1 MKEEKIQYY
10 EGVYVD
16 EFPTGPYFRD
26 KFSRIPSNLR
36 YDYTFNY
43 NDLIDYLTQNQ
54 YLELIAT
61 YQLKS
66 DKLSKK
72 GGTTKVF
79 GSKHHQGFIMK
90 VENVEGEKEG
100 WVVIYYTNKA
110 LIQSLIEN
118 IEKFKIDT
126 TNKKVGLIVKDE
138 YGLVLQKFD
147 ISRKNKLDLKKN
159 YNTDFKDIST
169 KIVNKLNEKNG
180 KGIILLH
187 GRPGTGKT
195 TYIRYLTRLIDKE
208 IIFLPN
214 NMVDILATPEFVPF
228 MMKHPDSVLIIEDA
242 EKVVRNRNGNGNETA
257 VSNLLNLSDGIL
269 GDCLKTQIV
278 ATFNT
283 ERQLIDKALLRKG
296 RLIAEY
302 MFDNLSIDKTNKL
315 FKSLNID
322 YKTTEPMSLA
332 DIYNYEDNL
341 GIDNNKKT
349 KIGF

>member
-16 EFPTGPYFRD
+16 EFPLGSYFRD
-26 KFSRIPSNLR
+26 KFNRIPSNLR

-43 NDLIDYLTQNQ
+43 NKLIKYLIENQ
-54 YLELIAT
+54 YLELLAT
-61 YQLKS
+61 YQVES
-66 DKLSKK
+66 DKVTKN
-72 GGTTKVF
+72 GGTTKIF
-79 GSKHHQGFIMK
+79 SSKQHQEFIVK
-90 VENVEGEKEG
+90 VENIKGEKEG
-100 WVVIYYTNKA
+100 WVIIYYTKRPF
-110 LIQSLIEN
+110 IRSLIED
-118 IEKFKIDT
+118 IEKFKIDS
-126 TNKKVGLIVKDE
+126 TNKKVGLIIKDE

-147 ISRKNKLDLKKN
+147 ISRKDKLDLNKN
-159 YNTDFKDIST
+159 YNDDFKKIS
-169 KIVNKLNEKNG
+169 KKLVNKLNEKNG

-187 GRPGTGKT
+187 GKPGTGKT
-195 TYIRYLTRLIDKE
+195 TYIRHLTRLIKKE

-228 MMKHPDSVLIIEDA
+228 MMKHPNSVLIIEDA

-283 ERQLIDKALLRKG
+283 ERQLIDNALLRKG

-322 YKTTEPMSLA
+322 YKTKEPMCLA

-341 GIDNNKKT
+341 GIDNKPPK

>member
-26 KFSRIPSNLR
+26 KFNKIPSNLR
-36 YDYTFNY
+36 YDYSFNY
-43 NDLIDYLTQNQ
+43 DKLIDHLTQSQ
-54 YLELIAT
+54 YLELVAT
-61 YQLKS
+61 YQVKG
-66 DKLSKK
+66 DKTSKNA
-72 GGTTKVF
+72 GITQIFV
-79 GSKHHQGFIMK
+79 SKQHQEFVVK
-90 VENVEGEKEG
+90 VENVKGEKEC
-100 WVVIYYTNKA
+100 WVIIYYTKKTFVK
-110 LIQSLIEN
+110 SLIED
-118 IEKFKIDT
+118 IEEFKIDS

-147 ISRKNKLDLKKN
+147 ISRKNKLDLNKN
-159 YNTDFKDIST
+159 YNDDFKNISK

-187 GRPGTGKT
+187 GKPGTGKT
-195 TYIRYLTRLIDKE
+195 TYIRHLTRLVEKE

-228 MMKHPDSVLIIEDA
+228 MMKYPDSVLIIEDA
-242 EKVVRNRNGNGNETA
+242 EKVVRNRNSNGNETA

-302 MFDNLSIDKTNKL
+302 MFDNLSVDKTNKL
-315 FKSLNID
+315 FKSLNIE
-322 YKTTEPMSLA
+322 YKTKEAMSLA
-332 DIYNYEDNL
+332 NIYNYEDNL

>member
-1 MKEEKIQYY
+1 MKEKIQYY

-16 EFPTGPYFRD
+16 EFPIGSYFRD
-26 KFSRIPSNLR
+26 KFNALASSLR

-43 NDLIDYLTQNQ
+43 EELIEYLTQSQ
-54 YLELIAT
+54 YLELIAS
-61 YQLKS
+61 YEVRS
-66 DKLSKK
+66 DKNNAGVTKIFSSKQ
-72 GGTTKVF
+72 
-79 GSKHHQGFIMK
+79 HQKFLIR
-90 VENVEGEKEG
+90 VENVKDDNEG
-100 WVVIYYTNKA
+100 WISLYYTKKSSVKT
-110 LIQSLIEN
+110 IIEELN
-118 IEKFKIDT
+118 QFKTDD

-138 YGLVLQKFD
+138 YGLTLQKFD
-147 ISRKNKLDLKKN
+147 ITNKDNLDLEKN
-159 YNTDFKDIST
+159 YNKGFVEISD
-169 KIVNKLNEKNG
+169 KIVTKLNQKNG

-187 GRPGTGKT
+187 GKPGTGKT
-195 TYIRYLTRLIDKE
+195 TYIRNLTKLVKKE
-208 IIFLPN
+208 VIFLPN
-214 NMVDILATPEFVPF
+214 NMVDMLATPEFVPF
-228 MMKHPDSVLIIEDA
+228 MMKHPNSVLIIEDA

-302 MFDNLSIDKTNKL
+302 QFDNLSIDKSIKL

-322 YKTTEPMSLA
+322 YKPTEPMPLS

-341 GIDNNKKT
+341 GVNNNNKT

>member
-26 KFSRIPSNLR
+26 KFNTIPSNLR

-43 NDLIDYLTQNQ
+43 NKLIEYLTQSQ
-54 YLELIAT
+54 YLELLST
-61 YQLKS
+61 YEVKA
-66 DKLSKK
+66 DKVTKNA
-72 GGTTKVF
+72 GTTQIF
-79 GSKHHQGFIMK
+79 ASKQHQEFIVK
-90 VENVEGEKEG
+90 VENIEGEKEC
-100 WVVIYYTNKA
+100 WVIIYYTKKA
-110 LIQSLIEN
+110 FMMSLIKE
-118 IEKFKIDT
+118 IEQFKLDC

-138 YGLVLQKFD
+138 YGLVLKKFD
-147 ISRKNKLDLKKN
+147 ISSKDKLDLNKN
-159 YNTDFKDIST
+159 YNEDFKKISK

-187 GRPGTGKT
+187 GKPGTGKT
-195 TYIRYLTRLIDKE
+195 TYIRYLTRLVKKE

-214 NMVDILATPEFVPF
+214 NMVDVLATPEFVPF
-228 MMKHPDSVLIIEDA
+228 MMKYPDSVLIIEDA

-283 ERQLIDKALLRKG
+283 ERQLIDNALLRKG

-302 MFDNLSIDKTNKL
+302 MFDNLCIDKTNKL
-315 FKSLNID
+315 FKSLNIKFKSD
-322 YKTTEPMSLA
+322 KDMCLS
-332 DIYNYEDNL
+332 DIYNYEDTL
-341 GIDNNKKT
+341 GIENKLTT